1 MKAARNLSPS
11 RTESLYHVS
20 GGSRGTDDVRINRL
34 GPLMSPMVMMEMKPL
49 DDRTAEVIKAGRQQV
64 REVVHGQ
71 DDRMLV
77 VVGPCSVHDPKAAI
91 EYAGKLKM
99 LKEKYQK
106 DLLLVMRVYFEKPRT
121 TVGWKGLINDPEL
134 TGSFKI
140 NQGLG
145 LGRQLLLDINK
156 LGVPC
161 GCEFLDVVS
170 PQWLAD
176 LVSWGAIG
184 ARTTESQVHRE
195 LASGLSMP
203 VGFKNSTA
211 GNIQIASDAIRS
223 SRQPHA
229 FLSVTKQG
237 LAAIVH
243 TNGNPDTHVI
253 LRGGHS
259 GPNFDASSVLSA
271 TTKLKKDGAN
281 SRLMI
286 DCSHGNSRKI
296 HTNQKPVAADVA
308 SQVAS
313 GNRDIIGVMIE
324 SNLNAGKQKFMPGK
338 DDPAKLKYG
347 LSITDACV
355 DIPTTDTILGLL
367 AKAVR
372 ERRVLPKM

>member
-1 MKAARNLSPS
+1 
-11 RTESLYHVS
+11 
-20 GGSRGTDDVRINRL
+20 
-34 GPLMSPMVMMEMKPL
+34 MKPL

-176 LVSWGAIG
+176 LVSWGAIW
-184 ARTTESQVHRE
+184 
-195 LASGLSMP
+195 ASP
-203 VGFKNSTA
+203 VVVNSWM
-211 GNIQIASDAIRS
+211 SYR
-223 SRQPHA
+223 
-229 FLSVTKQG
+229 L
-237 LAAIVH
+237 
-243 TNGNPDTHVI
+243 NGWPT
-253 LRGGHS
+253 L
-259 GPNFDASSVLSA
+259 F
-271 TTKLKKDGAN
+271 
-281 SRLMI
+281 
-286 DCSHGNSRKI
+286 HG
-296 HTNQKPVAADVA
+296 V
-308 SQVAS
+308 
-313 GNRDIIGVMIE
+313 
-324 SNLNAGKQKFMPGK
+324 
-338 DDPAKLKYG
+338 
-347 LSITDACV
+347 
-355 DIPTTDTILGLL
+355 
-367 AKAVR
+367 
-372 ERRVLPKM
+372 